1 MNLNINK
8 VVQGKQRRLFAFIL
22 GGIVLVMGTLWFLNN
37 RAASSAEAQ
46 QAGAPE
52 GNGIP
57 EPDLTGAITNTFDGD
72 VQGGV
77 LVDSQLREREASK
90 AVEDMKTAML
100 EIKKQ
105 LDEMKGNNDGLKT
118 QLSDMQAQL
127 EQAKQQQA
135 STPAKTD
142 GGVGG
147 GSALPPAQY
156 QLGPPPVSRGQIDSP
171 LFDYSAIDKPKK
183 RATGA
188 FYVPTGTFSNAIII
202 EGADANASVRGQEK
216 LVPMQFKL
224 KGLAHLP
231 GNQKS
236 DKLANCFV
244 TASAFGEISSERAEV
259 KTERLSCVIN
269 GKHID
274 QEVEGH
280 VSFYGKNGI
289 KGIPVMRNGKLLGLS
304 FMGGALSGLGQTASQ
319 VGQTVAGVGATSTIS
334 AGDAGRAAIGGGA
347 STAGGKLADYYIQRA
362 EQYHPIIPIG
372 AGNRVEVVFQKGFK
386 AEFIEDIEEAEKQ
399 ANTSAEQPAQA
410 GSADTTTQSQGNSG
424 LPPELLGKLGDAAAL
439 KLQDFVTPAPGA
451 PQNSG

>member
-1 MNLNINK
+1 M
-8 VVQGKQRRLFAFIL
+8 
-22 GGIVLVMGTLWFLNN
+22 
-37 RAASSAEAQ
+37 
-46 QAGAPE
+46 
-52 GNGIP
+52 
-57 EPDLTGAITNTFDGD
+57 
-72 VQGGV
+72 
-77 LVDSQLREREASK
+77 
-90 AVEDMKTAML
+90 
-100 EIKKQ
+100 
-105 LDEMKGNNDGLKT
+105 
-118 QLSDMQAQL
+118 
-127 EQAKQQQA
+127 
-135 STPAKTD
+135 
-142 GGVGG
+142 
-147 GSALPPAQY
+147 
-156 QLGPPPVSRGQIDSP
+156 SRGQIDSP
-171 LFDYSAIDKPKK
+171 LFDYTEIDKPKK
-183 RATGA
+183 KTSAA

-224 KGLAHLP
+224 TGLSHLP

-280 VSFYGKNGI
+280 VAFYGKNGI

-319 VGQTVAGVGATSTIS
+319 VGQTVAGVGATTTIS

-399 ANTSAEQPAQA
+399 ANNPTGQQAQS
-410 GSADTTTQSQGNSG
+410 GTADTTTQAQGNSG
-424 LPPELLGKLGDAAAL
+424 LPPELIGKLGDAAAL
-439 KLQDFVTPAPGA
+439 KIQDFVTPAPGA
-451 PQNSG
+451 PQNGG